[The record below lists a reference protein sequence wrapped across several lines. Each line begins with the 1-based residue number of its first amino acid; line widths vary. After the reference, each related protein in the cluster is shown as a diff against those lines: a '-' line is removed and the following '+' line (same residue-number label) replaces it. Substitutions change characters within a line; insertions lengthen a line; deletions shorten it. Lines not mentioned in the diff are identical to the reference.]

1 MSRGGQVSAASA
13 GVKSSQGSED
23 RPSMR
28 PCHTASSSH
37 HKSSSVSLDTCLSCL
52 SCLQPLF
59 SDLTRTE
66 YRRKIFADLH
76 LPCEAE
82 GRRLI
87 LRISKIERAGLEQY
101 LQLLV
106 ICDCICCLWTE
117 RVSNVYV
124 NDRGSMTNVSTICQ
138 HHHPQLPP
146 SQHGIIQIRHHHQ
159 SWVVVKQ

>member
-1 MSRGGQVSAASA
+1 MLGWLTGFTFCHPIVRSLVGCEWCSAGGWSVSRGGQVSAASA

-52 SCLQPLF
+52 QPLF

-66 YRRKIFADLH
+66 CRQEDYSQEFLWLKQQVKKNI
-76 LPCEAE
+76 C
-82 GRRLI
+82 
-87 LRISKIERAGLEQY
+87 SCWS
-101 LQLLV
+101 V
-106 ICDCICCLWTE
+106 IVSVVCGTE

-138 HHHPQLPP
+138 HHHP
-146 SQHGIIQIRHHHQ
+146 
-159 SWVVVKQ
+159 